1 MNRTVQ
7 FTCPTME
14 QREQM
19 EEYAVKK
26 GFNRV
31 SNLALYSIIRLM
43 NQYPLVPKRKSD
55 GRRRDVHPASS
66 GGNSDRVEKV

>member
-14 QREQM
+14 QREKM

-43 NQYPLVPKRKSD
+43 NQYPLVPTHNRA
-55 GRRRDVHPASS
+55 GRPRDVHPAPS
-66 GGNSDRVEKV
+66 GGNSDGAAKV